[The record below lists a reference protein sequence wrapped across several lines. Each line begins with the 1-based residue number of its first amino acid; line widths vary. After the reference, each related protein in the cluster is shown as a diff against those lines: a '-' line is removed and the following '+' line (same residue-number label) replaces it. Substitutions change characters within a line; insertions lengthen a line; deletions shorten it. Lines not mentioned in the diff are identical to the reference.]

1 MWDLRSE
8 IVKKGN
14 VCRFKFVY
22 VIYNKAVV
30 CENFKDTQCSIPVK
44 HRVRSI
50 WENWQLLIV

>member
-30 CENFKDTQCSIPVK
+30 CENFKEAQCSIPVK
-44 HRVRSI
+44 HRVPSI
-50 WENWQLLIV
+50 WENWQIV